1 MRGLCAAWAI
11 LLCCGPFGR
20 VDLAS
25 AARTDLVP
33 VRSHAQSVRLYGVTN
48 AQPVIV
54 SSGDGGWI
62 HLGPHVAEVL
72 AARGYFVVG
81 FDVRAY
87 LTSFTKA
94 TATLRA
100 DDEPSDLRTI
110 SDYASHFTRSKP
122 ILIGISEGAGL
133 SVLAASDP
141 ITQHSIAG
149 VIGIGLPD
157 RNELGWR
164 LRDSIIY
171 LTHGVPNE
179 PTFSAAAVVGKVSPL
194 PLALLHSTHDEY
206 APLADVQRMMSLG
219 SEPKRLWVVSAS
231 DHRFSDNLSGFD
243 KCLLEAV
250 EWVGQN
256 QPRAMAVQTQ

>member
-1 MRGLCAAWAI
+1 MCLFAVMRSQCI
-11 LLCCGPFGR
+11 ST
-20 VDLAS
+20 AS
-25 AARTDLVP
+25 PTP
-33 VRSHAQSVRLYGVTN
+33 SRS
-48 AQPVIV
+48 IV

-62 HLGPHVAEVL
+62 HLGPHVAELL
-72 AARGYFVVG
+72 ASRGYFVVG

-87 LTSFTKA
+87 LTSFTQA

-100 DDEPSDLRTI
+100 DDEPSDVRTI

-141 ITQHSIAG
+141 ITQQSIAG

-194 PLALLHSTHDEY
+194 PLALLHSAHDEY

-219 SEPKRLWVVSAS
+219 SEPKRLWVVGAS

-243 KCLLEAV
+243 KSLLEAV
-250 EWVGQN
+250 AWVGQN
-256 QPRAMAVQTQ
+256 QPRAMAVLTQ